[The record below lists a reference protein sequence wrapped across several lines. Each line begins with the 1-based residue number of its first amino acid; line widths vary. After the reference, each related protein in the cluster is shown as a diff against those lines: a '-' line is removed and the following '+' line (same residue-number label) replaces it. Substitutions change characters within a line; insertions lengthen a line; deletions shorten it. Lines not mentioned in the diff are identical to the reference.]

1 MCWGPGQGAR
11 ITKGAHLLPA
21 RLPGPACHGASP
33 WAPRAPPPTAL
44 PAPSHAH
51 SLPLCPRLPDA
62 GLPAWWALRHRARS
76 SRGLV
81 ARSRLCCRP
90 GPSPTSKPQSHHAL
104 PGTKRIPSPIGG
116 NSEPAQEDRR
126 RPRHT
131 SCPDGLWGQFCSPAR
146 LPTPRADAAPQ
157 GKGLDSGDLYPPRGL
172 PNPRPPQHVSH
183 SELED
188 PCTPLRLGQTQKAF
202 VYVSSLRG

>member
-1 MCWGPGQGAR
+1 MLGAR
-11 ITKGAHLLPA
+11 TGGQDHQGRPPPPCPPSWPRLSWSLPMGTQSS
-21 RLPGPACHGASP
+21 R
-33 WAPRAPPPTAL
+33 PTAL

-62 GLPAWWALRHRARS
+62 GLPARWVLRHRARS

-116 NSEPAQEDRR
+116 NSEPAQEDRC

-146 LPTPRADAAPQ
+146 LPTPRAEAAPQ

-183 SELED
+183 SELKD
-188 PCTPLRLGQTQKAF
+188 PCTPLGLGQTQKAF